1 MKTPLSKSLPSK
13 RFYKQPQELM
23 YVILLSIILL
33 PAFILY
39 SSSGNILSEKENVTS
54 NIIFPEKSKMII
66 RLCLGNDLVLDVSR
80 RSMSDNASVSIYG
93 FQSAENQFWFVE
105 KIIKGYIIRSSY
117 SKKVLAVNMENSSI
131 VQQDFMG
138 MENQIWIISGTLN
151 AARIM
156 NLATHQNLAIV
167 NFIVNKNRL
176 GTDFYSESKCQLWNF
191 ESLYNLQKETVSC
204 DCPKL
209 LEYTKN
215 LIETE
220 YPGYKDKVNVNT
232 KSDYLKLCELSF
244 EKAKK
249 TKISASCFK
258 IIDNYLSFFKDGH
271 IQFYMSNVS
280 EYGFD
285 VKFDATNQRRKFYS
299 ESESVKMDEND
310 VRNYLGRNKGKL
322 SSIEGIWES
331 REEKSRYAI
340 IRDPSNMQDFI
351 GFVLKADSIYWMPGQ
366 VKINFIKQKDNLF
379 NVYYY
384 RKNHTI
390 DWRGRHLD
398 YLGMQKWIAT
408 EWIKQYPV
416 TANIQQLHK
425 KASLNNNVFQLKN
438 LDDSTLFLSLPN
450 FAEENIDIVD
460 NLIKTNK
467 DKILRT
473 PFLIIDMRENG
484 GGTDLAFHSILP
496 FIYTNPYKLY
506 GNDILASKEN
516 IAWFEQG
523 LCIRDIPK
531 EWREFIPVLL
541 KRMKENP
548 GKLVVY
554 AEGGYIKRD
563 SVTTNPRK
571 VIILIKGSGS
581 SGEQFLL
588 HAKESK
594 KVVMLGQPTLGILD
608 YSNITPREFPSSAF
622 HLSLPQTRSRS
633 LPNFSVDKEKIKP
646 SVYLTDDQDW
656 IEEARKHLKR

>member
-1 MKTPLSKSLPSK
+1 
-13 RFYKQPQELM
+13 
-23 YVILLSIILL
+23 
-33 PAFILY
+33 
-39 SSSGNILSEKENVTS
+39 
-54 NIIFPEKSKMII
+54 MII
-66 RLCLGNDLVLDVSR
+66 RSCLVNERVLDVSGW
-80 RSMSDNASVSIYG
+80 SMSENASVSIYG

-105 KIIKGYIIRSSY
+105 KIEKGYIIRSSY

-167 NFIVNKNRL
+167 NFKVNKNKL
-176 GTDFYSESKCQLWNF
+176 GTDFYSESKCKLWNF

-232 KSDYLKLCELSF
+232 KRDYLQLCELSF

-249 TKISASCFK
+249 TKNSASCFK
-258 IIDNYLSFFKDGH
+258 IIDNYLSFFKDNH

-285 VKFDATNQRRKFYS
+285 VKFDATNQIRKFYS

-398 YLGMQKWIAT
+398 YLGMQKWIAK

-416 TANIQQLHK
+416 TADNQQLHK
-425 KASLNNNVFQLKN
+425 KASLNNNEFQLKN

-460 NLIKTNK
+460 SLIKTNK
-467 DKILRT
+467 NKILRT

-516 IAWFEQG
+516 IAFYEQG
-523 LCIRDIPK
+523 LCIRDLTK
-531 EWREFIPVLL
+531 EQREIGQGQL
-541 KRMKENP
+541 KRMKENQ

-554 AEGGYIKRD
+554 FEDEYIKRD

-571 VIILIKGSGS
+571 VIILIKGGAS

-608 YSNITPREFPSSAF
+608 YSNITPREYPSSAF
-622 HLSLPQTRSRS
+622 QLYLPQTRSRS

>member
-1 MKTPLSKSLPSK
+1 MPSK

-23 YVILLSIILL
+23 YVFLLSIILL
-33 PAFILY
+33 AAFILN

-54 NIIFPEKSKMII
+54 EIIFPEKSKMII
-66 RLCLGNDLVLDVSR
+66 RLCLINDLVLDVSR
-80 RSMSDNASVSIYG
+80 RSMSENASVSIYG

-105 KIIKGYIIRSSY
+105 KIVKGYIIRSSY

-167 NFIVNKNRL
+167 NVIVNKNNL

-232 KSDYLKLCELSF
+232 KRDYLQLCELSF

-249 TKISASCFK
+249 TKNSASCFK
-258 IIDNYLSFFKDGH
+258 IIHNYLSFFKDGH
-271 IQFYMSNVS
+271 IQFNMSNVS

-310 VRNYLGRNKGKL
+310 VRNYLGRSKGKL

-416 TANIQQLHK
+416 TADIQQLHK

-438 LDDSTLFLSLPN
+438 LDDSTLFLSLPD
-450 FAEENIDIVD
+450 FAGENIDIVD

-484 GGTDLAFHSILP
+484 GGTDLAFKSILP

-523 LCIRDIPK
+523 LCIRDLPK

-554 AEGGYIKRD
+554 AEGGYIKHD

-571 VIILIKGSGS
+571 VIILIKGGGS

-594 KVVMLGQPTLGILD
+594 KVVMLGQPTSGTLD

-622 HLSLPQTRSRS
+622 KLYLPQTRSRS
-633 LPNFSVDKEKIKP
+633 LPKFSVDKEKIKP